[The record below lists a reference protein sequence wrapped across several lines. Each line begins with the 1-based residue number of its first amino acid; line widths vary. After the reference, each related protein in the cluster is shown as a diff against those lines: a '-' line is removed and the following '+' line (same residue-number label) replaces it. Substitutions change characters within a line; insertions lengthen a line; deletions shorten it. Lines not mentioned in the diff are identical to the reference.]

1 MPFDQTSVRVI
12 EETTTYQDQWIM
24 RIRGS
29 PSERFNAGRI
39 SSRHKR
45 MYEPDEYDGADSH
58 AWPAYTACSTRR
70 HTVFF

>member
-1 MPFDQTSVRVI
+1 
-12 EETTTYQDQWIM
+12 
-24 RIRGS
+24 
-29 PSERFNAGRI
+29 
-39 SSRHKR
+39 